1 MLALRS
7 NAKRIGAGCF
17 PLPGI
22 GAWVQLSLHEC
33 PNARAGAATVVAI
46 PVLSLV
52 EAGLTILADL
62 HTFACTESGSKV
74 IRESAVVA
82 TLHSERQLLWLPYG
96 FFPFVVAREPETD
109 ESSNKLCHASLWVK
123 TVFHPSLCR
132 AVSHPVWTPINN
144 MNIEHLQH
152 LSGQK
157 LWQSRKVTYEKLTA
171 ERAALML
178 QFEDTSTGGGQQPP
192 AEAAS
197 RVGDE
202 LIPIPDSNQPVRK
215 RSRIVANAKAKGKAA
230 AAAVATASEDLSDS

>member
-1 MLALRS
+1 MRADNNSHLHLHDLSHSHSDTAIKMYFNTSWSFEEDDGASPLVLALRS
-7 NAKRIGAGCF
+7 NAKRMGAGCF

-33 PNARAGAATVVAI
+33 PNARAGAATVVAV
-46 PVLSLV
+46 PVSSLV

-62 HTFACTESGSKV
+62 HTFACTASGGKV

-82 TLHSERQLLWLPYG
+82 TLHSERQLLWIPYG

-178 QFEDTSTGGGQQPP
+178 QFEDTSTGGGRSLLPKQL
-192 AEAAS
+192 AE
-197 RVGDE
+197 
-202 LIPIPDSNQPVRK
+202 
-215 RSRIVANAKAKGKAA
+215 
-230 AAAVATASEDLSDS
+230 